1 MALFATIDG
10 NRLAFTG
17 DAFFPTRNDGTL
29 RHNLIFR
36 NHVENDSHLKSI
48 RNLIEHEPT

>member
-1 MALFATIDG
+1 MTRI
-10 NRLAFTG
+10 RL
-17 DAFFPTRNDGTL
+17 PRNDGTL

-48 RNLIEHEPT
+48 HNLLEPSRH